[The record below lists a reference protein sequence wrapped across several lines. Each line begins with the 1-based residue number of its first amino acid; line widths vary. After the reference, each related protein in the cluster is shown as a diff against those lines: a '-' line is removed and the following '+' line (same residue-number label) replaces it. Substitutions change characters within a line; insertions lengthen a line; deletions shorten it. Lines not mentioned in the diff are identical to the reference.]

1 MPMIFSPE
9 FWTWSWWQTMAPMLG
24 NSTTQFLYRWWK
36 MHRNICKILGM
47 HSFENFKIIQLINE
61 MQLIILFTYIYMIY
75 STAFNT
81 CVENLIGIKVP
92 VHARYKGRKL
102 SVVRFYNVL
111 KTSKDI
117 YLQTSQHL
125 NIFIYTHTCTYSI
138 LDILKLGSYNKLI
151 ISLNMSSLNV
161 IFFRKQIQEINW
173 RRKSEQ
179 TEAGNKLKD
188 LEDRYMYMYTLY
200 YYQ

>member
-1 MPMIFSPE
+1 MRCS
-9 FWTWSWWQTMAPMLG
+9 LLY
-24 NSTTQFLYRWWK
+24 FL
-36 MHRNICKILGM
+36 H
-47 HSFENFKIIQLINE
+47 
-61 MQLIILFTYIYMIY
+61 IYMIY
-75 STAFNT
+75 STAFNS

-125 NIFIYTHTCTYSI
+125 NIFIYTRTCTYTCSI

>member
-1 MPMIFSPE
+1 
-9 FWTWSWWQTMAPMLG
+9 
-24 NSTTQFLYRWWK
+24 
-36 MHRNICKILGM
+36 
-47 HSFENFKIIQLINE
+47 
-61 MQLIILFTYIYMIY
+61 MQGTREE
-75 STAFNT
+75 S
-81 CVENLIGIKVP
+81 C
-92 VHARYKGRKL
+92 L
-102 SVVRFYNVL
+102 SVL

-117 YLQTSQHL
+117 YLQTLQHL
-125 NIFIYTHTCTYSI
+125 NIFIYTRTCTYSI
-138 LDILKLGSYNKLI
+138 FDILKLGSYNKLI

-188 LEDRYMYMYTLY
+188 LEDRYMYTYTLY